1 MACHKSATDIRMR
14 RIGSTRRCRAFTLLE
29 MTVSVAVL
37 GLLAVGMSS
46 AILLATHAL
55 PGKSTPQS
63 RKVEGANLLQQMAAD
78 LAYATTIPVRN
89 PSSITFTV
97 HDRNQ
102 GLAGAESMNFTW
114 SGVVGNPLT
123 YQLNASTASTLS
135 TSVAS
140 FSIDYQKETIPLK
153 TAPSVLM
160 LVINPATLTQEESDR
175 KSLIESWGMTV
186 STLSRDA
193 TSAELQAAA
202 TSIDV
207 LYILSSTYRSTLV
220 SAINGLT
227 RGVVTADLNSYTAVG
242 IAPSGQNYAQ
252 RTLNITNNSHEI
264 TSIWATGNIN
274 LITSNDQLVYAD
286 APLASG
292 ATVLADLS
300 VLIVLNGPS
309 LIVLDYGNT
318 TSQGTPATSRRVKLP
333 WADGVSVS
341 ELTDEAKILLQ
352 RSLTW
357 AAAPRVISSVQLTL
371 QIGTNSDSKV
381 QTAVKMLNQPRED
394 GT

>member
-1 MACHKSATDIRMR
+1 MACHKSASDLGVRP
-14 RIGSTRRCRAFTLLE
+14 IGLTRRCRAFTLIE

-46 AILLATHAL
+46 AVLLATHAL
-55 PGKSTPQS
+55 PGKTTPQS
-63 RKVEGANLLQQMAAD
+63 LKVEGANLLQQMAAD
-78 LAYATTIPVRN
+78 LAYATSIPVRN

-114 SGVVGNPLT
+114 SGVAGNPLT
-123 YQLNASTASTLS
+123 YQFNTSTASTLS
-135 TSVAS
+135 ANVAS
-140 FSIDYQKETIPLK
+140 FSIDYQKETILLK
-153 TAPSVLM
+153 TAPAVLM
-160 LVINPATLTQEESDR
+160 VVVNPAALTTDESDR
-175 KSLIESWGMTV
+175 KTLLESWGMSV
-186 STLSRDA
+186 SVLSRDA
-193 TSAELQAAA
+193 TPAQLQTAA
-202 TSIDV
+202 TSVDV
-207 LYILSSTYRSTLV
+207 LYILSSNYRSALA
-220 SAINGLT
+220 SAINSLT
-227 RGVVTADLNSYTAVG
+227 RGVVTADSSSYTAVG
-242 IAPSGQNYAQ
+242 IAASGQNYSQ
-252 RTLNITNNSHEI
+252 KSLNITNNSHEI
-264 TSIWATGNIN
+264 TSIWATGNIS
-274 LITSNDQLVYAD
+274 LITSNDQLVYAG

-292 ATVLADLS
+292 ATVLGDLS

-357 AAAPRVISSVQLTL
+357 AAAPRVISCVKVTL
-371 QIGTNSDSKV
+371 QIGTNSESKV